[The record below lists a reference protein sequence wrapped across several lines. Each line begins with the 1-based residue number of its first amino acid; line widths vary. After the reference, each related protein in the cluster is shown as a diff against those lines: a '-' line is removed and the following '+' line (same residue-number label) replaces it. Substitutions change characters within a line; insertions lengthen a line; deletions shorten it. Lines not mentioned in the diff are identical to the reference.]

1 LSLSFSQELKA
12 VLPEYAFGVN
22 RVKHINKA
30 ITENADWKNESFNH
44 LKKLLV
50 KMISKDASDLDFGGP
65 RSKGKI
71 WFRIY
76 GEKAPDPQSEDI
88 FEDDATA
95 IALSVLSTDQ
105 KKILIAEKN
114 LDFALSVKL
123 DETKPEFRF
132 RGNIFFERN
141 YLAVNLRVIKQKLFS
156 LNALGIPAP
165 IIKRLDLEHEK
176 SGLILL
182 TGITGSGKSSTL
194 DAVVDMNNRNNSSHI
209 IVLGNPLEYI
219 HTSQRSLVTH
229 REVGNDVDN
238 FQRGTIE
245 SLRQDPDVIVVGEMR
260 DAKTISTVLEV
271 TDSGHKVISTLHT
284 SSTVDSIHRI
294 IAEFPPDEQERIR
307 NRLADVL
314 KVVISQKLVPN
325 TKNNLT
331 LAKEILSVDY
341 SIQAAIRNDN
351 ISEIFQMITQGKA
364 NGMFTMQ
371 QDLYRLF
378 DTGVITMETAMS
390 YCNNKKVM
398 ANLLGLSDN

>member
-12 VLPEYAFGVN
+12 AIPEYAFGIN
-22 RVKHINKA
+22 RVKYINKA
-30 ITENADWKNESFNH
+30 LTENADWKNEAYDQ
-44 LKKLLV
+44 LKKFLI
-50 KMISKDASDLDFGGP
+50 KMISKDASDMDFGGP
-65 RSKGKI
+65 RAKGKV

-76 GEKAPDPQSEDI
+76 GDKAPDSQAED
-88 FEDDATA
+88 FCEDDATA

-105 KKILIAEKN
+105 KKLLIADKN
-114 LDFALSVKL
+114 LDLALSVKL
-123 DETKPEFRF
+123 DEAKPEFRF

-141 YLAVNLRVIKQKLFS
+141 FLAVNLRVIKQKLFS

-194 DAVVDMNNRNNSSHI
+194 DAVVDMNNRNNDSHI
-209 IVLGNPLEYI
+209 IILGNPLEYI
-219 HTSQRSLVTH
+219 HTSERSLVTH

-238 FQRGTIE
+238 FQRGARE

-307 NRLADVL
+307 FRLADVL

-325 TKNNLT
+325 TKNSLT

-341 SIQAAIRNDN
+341 SIQAAIRNGN

-371 QDLYRLF
+371 QDLYRLY
-378 DTGVITMETAMS
+378 DTGIITMETAMS

-398 ANLLGLSDN
+398 ANLLGLADS

>member
-1 LSLSFSQELKA
+1 MSLTFSQELKA
-12 VLPEYAFGVN
+12 TLPEYAFGVN

-30 ITENADWKNESFNH
+30 ITENADWKKESFNH

-65 RSKGKI
+65 RAKGKI
-71 WFRIY
+71 WFRVY
-76 GEKAPDPQSEDI
+76 GEKAPDLESDDL

-105 KKILIAEKN
+105 KKLLIADKN

-132 RGNIFFERN
+132 RGNIFFERTF
-141 YLAVNLRVIKQKLFS
+141 LAVNLRVIKQKLFS

-194 DAVVDMNNRNNSSHI
+194 DAVVDMNNRNNSAHI

-219 HTSQRSLVTH
+219 HTSERSLVTH

-325 TKNNLT
+325 IKNNLT

-341 SIQAAIRNDN
+341 SIQAAIRNGN

-398 ANLLGLSDN
+398 ANLLGLSDS

>member
-1 LSLSFSQELKA
+1 MSLSFSQELKA